1 MNGSP
6 GLIELFPIAMSM
18 LASNLDLLGS
28 VVEIVTSYLFLDA
41 RTILAVR
48 LFDDFSMFDMSNEN
62 DIRPTGPTSF
72 VPFSK
77 D

>member
-1 MNGSP
+1 MNGAP
-6 GLIELFPIAMSM
+6 GLIDLFPVAMTM

-48 LFDDFSMFDMSNEN
+48 VHQLSEIETSN
-62 DIRPTGPTSF
+62 IGL
-72 VPFSK
+72 
-77 D
+77 